1 MRVLR
6 LMARSPALTATVV
19 LSLALGIGANTA
31 IFSLID
37 ALILRRLP
45 VRHPEQLVQ
54 LRNQYPGEPRTNCC
68 AWKYDYVRDNN
79 HVFSGVGGAA
89 PDTFT
94 VRAPGSDAETLEGM
108 HVTGDFFQVLGVS
121 AGYGRLIVPDDYRPD
136 AAPAVAVVSWSYW
149 KDRFG
154 LDPAILGKRI
164 SVNDSSVTVV
174 GVTPRA
180 FSGLQAGS
188 RPAIWVPVS
197 NTKFRLALIARL
209 KPDVSIDKARAEMA
223 VLFPRVVDELAR
235 NSKDPALRQL
245 KMYVEPAGAGFS
257 TLRDQYANPLTAL
270 MAVVVMLLLLAC
282 INIGSM
288 LLARAASR
296 RHEIAVR
303 VSLGASRIRLV
314 RQMMAESLALSAA
327 GAIPALAIGYFGAGA
342 LVRIIASGRRIPG
355 LPATMDLD
363 LRLDAHVLL
372 FTAAVSVLAGLLFGI
387 APAWNAFV
395 ADPAGALG
403 ETGTAGETRARRLFG
418 KMLVAGQVGL
428 ATVLLSSA
436 GLFVGH
442 LANLERLDTG
452 FERDHVLLV
461 TLDPA
466 RSGYTDAELSRAYRD
481 LLRRL
486 GETPGVR
493 SAAIVA
499 AVPISGAGA
508 SGFVAVGG
516 RHDHRYVSFNWVTPG
531 FFATFGTPLLE
542 GRDFDSRDDQGRP
555 GVIINQAV
563 ARRYFA
569 TGNPIGKHVT
579 VEGGETYE
587 VVGLASDAKYYDIR
601 EPAPAT
607 MYFDMFRGQRMSSH
621 FALRTNADPEAIGGD
636 LRRIV
641 REVLP
646 AVPVTQMRT
655 LTDVVDAS
663 IVPERMIALL
673 SGVFG
678 GVGTLLAAIG
688 IYGLLAYTT
697 ARRVHEIGI
706 RMALGAT
713 RRSVIGIVL
722 RDALVMAVA
731 GVALGIPIAL
741 WARTL
746 AAHVFENLPVNS
758 AVPVGFGAAVM
769 IAVGAIAAYI
779 PARRAAAIEPL
790 AALRH
795 E

>member
-1 MRVLR
+1 
-6 LMARSPALTATVV
+6 MARSPVLTATVV

-37 ALILRRLP
+37 ALILRSLP

-68 AWKYDYVRDNN
+68 AWKYDYVRGNN
-79 HVFSGVGGAA
+79 HVFSGVAGAA
-89 PDTFT
+89 PTVFT
-94 VRAPGSDAETLEGM
+94 VRAAGSDAETVEGM
-108 HVTGDFFQVLGVS
+108 YVTGDFFQVLGMN

-149 KDRFG
+149 KNRFG
-154 LDPAILGKRI
+154 LDPSILGKRI
-164 SVNDSSVTVV
+164 SVDNSSVTVV

-188 RPAIWVPVS
+188 QPAIWVPVS

-209 KPDVSIDKARAEMA
+209 KAGVSIDQARAEMA
-223 VLFPRVVDELAR
+223 VLFPRAVDELAS
-235 NSKDPALRQL
+235 NSKDPVLRQL
-245 KMYVEPAGAGFS
+245 KMYVEPAGAGLS
-257 TLRDQYANPLTAL
+257 TLRDQFANPLAAL
-270 MAVVVMLLLLAC
+270 MAVVGTLLLLAC

-303 VSLGASRIRLV
+303 VSLGASRLRLV
-314 RQMMAESLALSAA
+314 RQMLVESLVLSAA
-327 GAIPALAIGYFGAGA
+327 GAIPALVLGYFGAGA
-342 LVRIIASGRRIPG
+342 LVRIIGSGRRIPE
-355 LPATMDLD
+355 LPPTLYID
-363 LRLDAHVLL
+363 LRLDARVLL
-372 FTAAVSVLAGLLFGI
+372 FTAGVALLAGLLFGI
-387 APAWNAFV
+387 APAWNAFI
-395 ADPAGALG
+395 ADPAGSLR
-403 ETGTAGETRARRLFG
+403 ETGTAAETRARRLFG
-418 KMLVAGQVGL
+418 RMLVAGQVGL

-452 FERDHVLLV
+452 FQRDHVLLV
-461 TLDPA
+461 TLDPV
-466 RSGYTDAELSRAYRD
+466 RSGYKDAELSRAYRD
-481 LLRRL
+481 LLRRF
-486 GETPGVR
+486 GEAPGVR

-499 AVPISGAGA
+499 GVPISGAGA
-508 SGFVAVGG
+508 SGFIAVEG
-516 RHDHRYVSFNWVTPG
+516 RPERPENRRYVSFNWVTAG
-531 FFATFGTPLLE
+531 FFSTFGTPLLE
-542 GRDFDSRDDQGRP
+542 GRDFDSRDDQGP
-555 GVIINQAV
+555 PAVIVNQAA
-563 ARRYFA
+563 ARRYL
-569 TGNPIGKHVT
+569 GSEDPIGKHVS
-579 VEGGETYE
+579 VEGGATYE
-587 VVGLASDAKYYDIR
+587 IVGLASDAKYYDIR

-607 MYFDMFRGQRMSSH
+607 MYFDMFQGQRMSSH
-621 FALRTNADPEAIGGD
+621 FALRTSTEPEAVGRD

-655 LTDVVDAS
+655 MTDVVDGS

-678 GVGTLLAAIG
+678 GLGTLLAAIG

-713 RRSVIGIVL
+713 PRSVIGIVL
-722 RDALVMAVA
+722 RDAVVMALA
-731 GVALGIPIAL
+731 GVAFGIPIAL

-758 AVPVGFGAAVM
+758 AIPIGFGAAAM
-769 IAVGAIAAYI
+769 IAVGAIAAYV
-779 PARRAAAIEPL
+779 PARRAATIEPL